1 MPPKKKQ
8 EPKKDKLEFEM
19 KIYSTPFTNSKNHNI
34 GKVTHNLKGTMPY
47 NSSDSVDHF
56 LYNLYKFATVE
67 SLKFSEK
74 DQKKLEAMN
83 KEFNKEY
90 FPHYKKVFQFYPI
103 QQDIVDIDYSNNDLE
118 SVIDKKNLYLY
129 KGGQSTKKNKKKMRK
144 TVKKYSGKKY
154 KK

>member
-74 DQKKLEAMN
+74 DQKN
-83 KEFNKEY
+83 
-90 FPHYKKVFQFYPI
+90 
-103 QQDIVDIDYSNNDLE
+103 
-118 SVIDKKNLYLY
+118 
-129 KGGQSTKKNKKKMRK
+129 
-144 TVKKYSGKKY
+144 
-154 KK
+154 